1 MLLSNL
7 FTKHKVPPP
16 RFAPGVFLALL
27 AMFVLLGNAKPAYGL
42 LGIGT
47 TVVIGGLLVELNRD
61 RIWETYLKTYKKQ
74 KGLRGVWSRP
84 NRLYYNLNV
93 YFLWPF
99 VMFLGA
105 VCLWAAYALS

>member
-7 FTKHKVPPP
+7 FVRHKVPPP

-27 AMFVLLGNAKPAYGL
+27 AAFVILGNSKPVYGL
-42 LGIGT
+42 IGIGVT
-47 TVVIGGLLVELNRD
+47 TVIAGLLVELNRD
-61 RIWETYLKTYKKQ
+61 RIWEMYLKTYKKQ
-74 KGLRGVWSRP
+74 KGLKGLWTKP
-84 NRLYYNLNV
+84 NLVYYNLNV

-105 VCLWAAYALS
+105 MCLYAAYVLS